1 VRRLHLLLYVVVL
14 ALTCACVYGGFL
26 VRSEHDDR
34 AAADATQE
42 RYGAVLRSAT
52 DESEALI
59 NIDYRD
65 ARASIDRVAAGATGA
80 FAKQY
85 DSSTKGVIELL
96 QQYKSVMKGD
106 VIWAG
111 VSSLDPDSASVIVA
125 TTGTV
130 ANTQS
135 KNQPVARYFRM
146 RLDLVLV
153 DGAWKTK
160 NLEFVD

>member
-1 VRRLHLLLYVVVL
+1 VRRLHLLLYVVAL
-14 ALTCACVYGGFL
+14 ALACASVYGGFV
-26 VRSEHDDR
+26 VRREHDDR
-34 AAADATQE
+34 AEASKTQE
-42 RYGAVLRSAT
+42 RYGAVLRAAT
-52 DESEALI
+52 DETDAFI

-65 ARASIDRVAAGATGA
+65 AQGSIDRVAAGATGD

-96 QQYKSVMKGD
+96 KRYKSVMSGD
-106 VIWAG
+106 VVWAG
-111 VSSLDPDSASVIVA
+111 VSSLDPDSASVLVA

-135 KNQPVARYFRM
+135 HNKPVARYFRL

-160 NLEFVD
+160 NLEFVE